1 MIGNKVTLS
10 FGVGLVG
17 LCEVVLWLSPSAYM
31 NQPAAPMK
39 MSAGRSIIRM
49 TMLGLLIT
57 FVETNFS
64 PVYHSGVWYISFDYP
79 E

>member
-10 FGVGLVG
+10 FWVVLVG
-17 LCEVVLWLSPSAYM
+17 LCGFVIWLSPIVYI

-49 TMLGLLIT
+49 TMLGLLFT
-57 FVETNFS
+57 FVETNFA
-64 PVYHSGVWYISFDYP
+64 PVYHSGVWYISFD
-79 E
+79 